1 MKKRSVCIVW
11 IFAIVFVT
19 GAVVTASA
27 QDKYPS
33 RPIDFICTWGVGG
46 GSDQMVRTLGKLT
59 EPFLGVPIPVSNKP
73 GASGNSGTTDLLAA
87 KTDGYTIA
95 NYIADTLATIPTGQA
110 RYKMD
115 DLIWVAR
122 TQNMPSFLFVKAD
135 GPFKDIQDLLK
146 ATKENP
152 GKVKMA
158 GLGFGTIDDI
168 TLRYLASKGHRM
180 TLVPNPNPGERYASV
195 LGGHNEVLYEQAG
208 DIKQYLDAKQLKP
221 VLVFAE
227 RRVPAFPDVPCS
239 KELGFEVYLPQ
250 FRCVIARKGVAPE
263 QVKTLTAALEKA
275 MHTPEWKKFNEEQYA
290 NPDSYMAGDQ
300 FRDWVAAEMK
310 HMEQFMK
317 EFGIIK

>member
-59 EPFLGVPIPVSNKP
+59 EPFLGVPMPVSNKP

-95 NYIADTLATIPTGQA
+95 NYIADTLATIPSGQA

-146 ATKENP
+146 ASKENP
-152 GKVKMA
+152 GKIKMA

-227 RRVPAFPDVPCS
+227 KRVPAFPDVPCS

-250 FRCVIARKGVAPE
+250 FRCIVAKKGVAPE
-263 QVKTLTAALEKA
+263 HVKTLTTALEKA
-275 MHTPEWKKFNEEQYA
+275 MHTPEWKKFNDEQYA
-290 NPDSYMAGDQ
+290 NPDSYMGGDQ
-300 FRDWVAAEMK
+300 FRDWVAGEMK
-310 HMEQFMK
+310 HMEKFMK

>member
-1 MKKRSVCIVW
+1 MNKRSVCIGWVL
-11 IFAIVFVT
+11 AVVLAT
-19 GAVVTASA
+19 GAVTASA

-59 EPFLGVPIPVSNKP
+59 EPFLGVPMPVSNKP

-227 RRVPAFPDVPCS
+227 KRVPAFPDVPCS

-250 FRCVIARKGVAPE
+250 FRCIVAKKGVAPE

-300 FRDWVAAEMK
+300 FRDWVAGEMK
-310 HMEQFMK
+310 HMETFMK

>member
-1 MKKRSVCIVW
+1 MKTRRSLHIGW
-11 IFAIVFVT
+11 IL
-19 GAVVTASA
+19 AVVLVIGAGTASA

-59 EPFLGVPIPVSNKP
+59 EPFLGVPMPVSNKP
-73 GASGNSGTTDLLAA
+73 GASGNSGMTDLLAA
-87 KTDGYTIA
+87 KSDGYTIA
-95 NYIADTLATIPTGQA
+95 NYIADTLATVPTGQA
-110 RYKMD
+110 RYKLD
-115 DLIWVAR
+115 DVEWVAR
-122 TQNMPSFLFVKAD
+122 TQNMPSFLFVKSD

-146 ATKENP
+146 AAKENP

-227 RRVPAFPDVPCS
+227 KRVAAFPDVPCS

-250 FRCVIARKGVAPE
+250 FRCIVAKKGVSPGADQDPHGRLRKGHADPG
-263 QVKTLTAALEKA
+263 
-275 MHTPEWKKFNEEQYA
+275 MEEVQRGA
-290 NPDSYMAGDQ
+290 VRQPRQLHGRRRSSRPGSRA
-300 FRDWVAAEMK
+300 R
-310 HMEQFMK
+310 
-317 EFGIIK
+317 

>member
-1 MKKRSVCIVW
+1 MKTRRFLHIGW
-11 IFAIVFVT
+11 IL
-19 GAVVTASA
+19 AVVLVIGAGTAPA
-27 QDKYPS
+27 QDKYPA

-59 EPFLGVPIPVSNKP
+59 EPFLGVPMPVSNKP
-73 GASGNSGTTDLLAA
+73 GASGNSGMTDLLAA
-87 KTDGYTIA
+87 KSDGYTIA
-95 NYIADTLATIPTGQA
+95 NYIADTLATLPTGQA
-110 RYKMD
+110 RYKLD
-115 DLIWVAR
+115 DVEWLAR
-122 TQNMPSFLFVKAD
+122 TQNMPSFLFVKSD

-146 ATKENP
+146 AAKENP
-152 GKVKMA
+152 GKIKMA

-227 RRVPAFPDVPCS
+227 KRLAAFPDVPCS

-250 FRCVIARKGVAPE
+250 FRCIVAKKGVSPA
-263 QVKTLTAALEKA
+263 QIQTLTAAFEKA
-275 MHTPEWKKFNEEQYA
+275 MQTPEWKKFNEEQYA
-290 NPDSYMAGDQ
+290 NPDSYMGGPQ
-300 FRDWVAAEMK
+300 FKTWVEGEMK
-310 HMEQFMK
+310 NMAAFMK

>member
-1 MKKRSVCIVW
+1 MKNHSVCLGWVL
-11 IFAIVFVT
+11 AVVFVIGL
-19 GAVVTASA
+19 GAAAA

-46 GSDQMVRTLGKLT
+46 GSDQMVRTLAKLT
-59 EPFLGVPIPVSNKP
+59 EPFLGAPMPVSNKP
-73 GASGNSGTTDLLAA
+73 GASGNSGMTDLLAA
-87 KTDGYTIA
+87 KSDGYTIA
-95 NYIADTLATIPTGQA
+95 NYIADTLATVPTGQA
-110 RYKMD
+110 RYKLD
-115 DLIWVAR
+115 DVEWLAR
-122 TQNMPSFLFVKAD
+122 SQNRPSFLFVKSD

-227 RRVPAFPDVPCS
+227 QRLQAFPDVPCS

-250 FRCVIARKGVAPE
+250 FRCIVAKKGISPA
-263 QVKTLTAALEKA
+263 QVQTLTMAFEKA
-275 MHTPEWKKFNEEQYA
+275 MQTPEWKKFNEEQYA
-290 NPDSYMAGDQ
+290 NPDSYMGGPQ
-300 FRDWVAAEMK
+300 FKTWVEGEMK
-310 HMEQFMK
+310 NMVAFMK

>member
-1 MKKRSVCIVW
+1 MKRNALKWVGFVLALALILGASSVFCQV
-11 IFAIVFVT
+11 
-19 GAVVTASA
+19 
-27 QDKYPS
+27 KYPD

-46 GSDQMVRTLGKLT
+46 GSDQMVRTLAKLT
-59 EPFLGVPIPVSNKP
+59 EPFLGVPLPVSNKP

-87 KTDGYTIA
+87 KADGYTIA
-95 NYIADTLATIPTGQA
+95 NYIADTLATVPTGQA
-110 RYKMD
+110 RYKLD
-115 DLIWVAR
+115 DLIWIAR
-122 TQNMPSFLFVKAD
+122 TQNMPSFLFVKSD

-152 GKVKMA
+152 GKIKMA

-168 TLRYLASKGHRM
+168 SLRYLASKGHKM

-227 RRVPAFPDVPCS
+227 KRLAAFPDVPCS

-250 FRCVIARKGVAPE
+250 FRCIIAKKGVAPE
-263 QVKTLTAALEKA
+263 QIKTLSVALEKA
-275 MHTPEWKKFNEEQYA
+275 MQTPEWKKFNEEQYA
-290 NPDSYMAGDQ
+290 NPDSYMGGDQ
-300 FRDWVAAEMK
+300 FREWVAGEMK
-310 HMEQFMK
+310 NMEKFMK

>member
-1 MKKRSVCIVW
+1 MKKSTVCLAWIVAVS
-11 IFAIVFVT
+11 FAIGV
-19 GAVVTASA
+19 GAAAA

-46 GSDQMVRTLGKLT
+46 GSDQMVRTLAKLA
-59 EPFLGVPIPVSNKP
+59 EPHLGVPLPVSNKP
-73 GASGNSGTTDLLAA
+73 GASGNSGMTDLLAA
-87 KTDGYTIA
+87 KSDGYTIA
-95 NYIADTLATIPTGQA
+95 NYIADTLATVPTGQA
-110 RYKMD
+110 RYKLD
-115 DLIWVAR
+115 DVEWLVR
-122 TQNMPSFLFVKAD
+122 TQNMPSFLFVKSD

-221 VLVFAE
+221 VIVFAE
-227 RRVPAFPDVPCS
+227 QRLAAFPDVPCS

-250 FRCVIARKGVAPE
+250 FRCIVAKKGISPA
-263 QVKTLTAALEKA
+263 QVQTLTAAFEKA
-275 MHTPEWKKFNEEQYA
+275 MQSPEWKKFNEEQYA
-290 NPDSYMAGDQ
+290 NPDSAMGGPQ
-300 FRDWVAAEMK
+300 FKTWVEGEMK
-310 HMEQFMK
+310 NMVAFMK
-317 EFGIIK
+317 EFGIVK

>member
-1 MKKRSVCIVW
+1 MKKRSICIVW
-11 IFAIVFVT
+11 ILAIVLVT
-19 GAVVTASA
+19 GAGTAPA

-59 EPFLGVPIPVSNKP
+59 EPFLGVPMPVSNKP
-73 GASGNSGTTDLLAA
+73 GASGNSGMTDLLAA
-87 KTDGYTIA
+87 KSDGYTIA
-95 NYIADTLATIPTGQA
+95 NYIADTLATVPTGQA
-110 RYKMD
+110 RYKLD
-115 DLIWVAR
+115 DVEWVVR
-122 TQNMPSFLFVKAD
+122 TQNMPSFLFVKTD

-221 VLVFAE
+221 VVVFAE
-227 RRVPAFPDVPCS
+227 KRLPAFPDVPCS

-250 FRCVIARKGVAPE
+250 FRCIVAKKGVSPA
-263 QVKTLTAALEKA
+263 QVQALTAAFEKA
-275 MHTPEWKKFNEEQYA
+275 MQTPEWKKFNEEQYA
-290 NPDSYMAGDQ
+290 NPDSTMGGPQ
-300 FRDWVAAEMK
+300 FKTWVEGEMK
-310 HMEQFMK
+310 NMTAFMK
-317 EFGIIK
+317 EFGIVK